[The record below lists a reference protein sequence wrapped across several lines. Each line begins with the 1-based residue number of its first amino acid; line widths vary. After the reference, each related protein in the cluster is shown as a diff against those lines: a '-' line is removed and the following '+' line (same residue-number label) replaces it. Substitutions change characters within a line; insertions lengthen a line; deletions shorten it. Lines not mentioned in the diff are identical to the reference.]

1 MEPFIYIFGKE
12 IPIYGIAWILGTAIA
27 GLIAYLLTKK
37 SGIEGYDLVYSA
49 VFAVLAGVAGAKLLF
64 ILVSLNIIIEQNIPF
79 TAVLQGGFV
88 FYGGLI
94 GGAIGILIYTKMYK
108 LNTLK
113 FFDLFALVMPLGHA
127 IGRVGCFYSGCCY
140 GMRYDG
146 PFSCEYTKTLGMTPL
161 NTALLPVQ
169 LIEAVLLIIL
179 FCVLMYMYLK
189 VQQTGIITVI
199 YLYVYSVIRFV
210 LEFLRGD
217 LERGLIF
224 GLSTSQIVSVMIVVF
239 VTSFL
244 IIKLKK
250 KAVS

>member
-1 MEPFIYIFGKE
+1 
-12 IPIYGIAWILGTAIA
+12 
-27 GLIAYLLTKK
+27 
-37 SGIEGYDLVYSA
+37 
-49 VFAVLAGVAGAKLLF
+49 
-64 ILVSLNIIIEQNIPF
+64 
-79 TAVLQGGFV
+79 
-88 FYGGLI
+88 
-94 GGAIGILIYTKMYK
+94 
-108 LNTLK
+108 
-113 FFDLFALVMPLGHA
+113 
-127 IGRVGCFYSGCCY
+127 
-140 GMRYDG
+140 MRYDG